1 MKLEN
6 LRIGVRHLM
15 QEPGYSAIAILG
27 LSIGLASCLLLL
39 GFVQYCWHYDAQ
51 VPGVDQIYVVKQRFN
66 VDAKAPWFDQAPLL
80 LREAALH
87 TPGVADASAF
97 FRVDPPTVRI
107 ENTLQKMPSLLVL
120 PHFAQLLGL
129 VAVEGDLERA
139 LGRPEGLALTASSA
153 RRMFGP
159 GPALGRTLQVGD
171 KLLRVMAIMR
181 DPPANTTIP
190 FEALYGVASVLTSPE
205 IRTEMQTGEH
215 GGWGRVLL
223 RIAPHA
229 DIDAISQA
237 LQAVLDKAPG
247 VQGVPPDARARLGG
261 RKVMELVLSPLREAY
276 FDRDV
281 ARNPIG
287 APGDRGDRV
296 TVAALALIALLIV
309 AIAAINYVN
318 LATVRVLRRQREI
331 GMRKV
336 LGASVRQIVLQFT
349 AEALLV
355 SMLATVMGLL
365 LAWLA
370 LPLFGALVNRKL
382 DAIFSGPNLG
392 MALLLG
398 VVIGI
403 VAAIQPALTALRMRP
418 AQALEGRANAE
429 SAPAA
434 RLRTML
440 TVLQIAT
447 AVGLA
452 SFALG
457 ISMQTNFAMHAW
469 PGFDPGP
476 LLIVDL
482 PLQGKKNEAVR
493 GFMSEL
499 GQHPGVKG
507 IVLTEH
513 VVGRFGNELMQ
524 DFKRD
529 GRPGVSVDVK
539 KVDTN
544 FFDVYGLKPLAGRL
558 FDPRIDKENDG
569 VPVVLDP
576 VAARQLGFASPE
588 AAVGQTLQRT
598 SAEGKLLTHHVVGIA
613 PPVRFRTMHD
623 QPGPTVYELGIEW
636 AGTLSV
642 RASASVGAAEQAVA
656 SLWPRYFPNALLQTQ
671 RAADVIAANY
681 ADDALLA
688 RLLLLASAVALA
700 LAAFGMY
707 ALSGHMVQRRS
718 HEIVLRKVYGADRV
732 QIGMLLGRDLGKL
745 LLAAAALGLPLALVG
760 VARYQAGFIERTSQ
774 AWATPWMALAGV
786 AVIVLLAALRHGW
799 HALILRPGQLL
810 R

>member
-1 MKLEN
+1 
-6 LRIGVRHLM
+6 
-15 QEPGYSAIAILG
+15 
-27 LSIGLASCLLLL
+27 
-39 GFVQYCWHYDAQ
+39 
-51 VPGVDQIYVVKQRFN
+51 
-66 VDAKAPWFDQAPLL
+66 
-80 LREAALH
+80 
-87 TPGVADASAF
+87 
-97 FRVDPPTVRI
+97 
-107 ENTLQKMPSLLVL
+107 MPSLLVL
-120 PHFAQLLGL
+120 PHFARLLGL
-129 VAVEGDLERA
+129 VAIEGDLESA

-153 RRMFGP
+153 HRMFGP

-171 KLLRVMAIMR
+171 KVLRVMAIVR

-205 IRTEMQTGEH
+205 MRTELQTGEH
-215 GGWGRVLL
+215 GAWGRVLL
-223 RIAPHA
+223 RVAPHA
-229 DIDAISQA
+229 DVAAISRA

-247 VQGVPPDARARLGG
+247 VQGVPPDARARLGQ
-261 RKVMELVLSPLREAY
+261 RKVMDLVLSPLREAY

-287 APGDRGDRV
+287 APGDRGERV
-296 TVAALALIALLIV
+296 TVAALALIAVLIAV
-309 AIAAINYVN
+309 IAAINYVN

-349 AEALLV
+349 AESLLV
-355 SMLATVMGLL
+355 SMLATVLGLL

-382 DAIFSGPNLG
+382 DAIFSGPNLA

-418 AQALEGRANAE
+418 AQALAGRADAE
-429 SAPAA
+429 SALAA

-447 AVGLA
+447 AIGLA

-457 ISMQTNFAMHAW
+457 ISMQTNFAMQASR
-469 PGFDPGP
+469 GFDPAP

-482 PLQGKKNEAVR
+482 PEHGKKNAAVR
-493 GFMSEL
+493 GFISEL
-499 GQHPGVKG
+499 GRHPGVKG
-507 IVLTEH
+507 IVLSEH
-513 VVGRFGNELMQ
+513 VVGRFGNELIH
-524 DFKRD
+524 DLRRD
-529 GRPGVSVDVK
+529 GRPGVSMEAK
-539 KVDTN
+539 LVDTN

-588 AAVGQTLQRT
+588 AAVGQTVQRT
-598 SAEGKLLTHHVVGIA
+598 NAEGKLLSHLVVGIA
-613 PPVRFRTMHD
+613 PQLRFRTMHD
-623 QPGPTVYELGIEW
+623 EPGPTVYELGIEW

-642 RASASVGAAEQAVA
+642 RASGSVGEAEQAVA
-656 SLWPRYFPNALLQTQ
+656 ALWPRYFPNALLQTQ
-671 RAADVIAANY
+671 RAADVLAANY
-681 ADDALLA
+681 ADDARLA
-688 RLLLLASAVALA
+688 RLLLLATAVALA

-718 HEIVLRKVYGADRV
+718 REIVLRKVYGAGRV

-760 VARYQAGFIERTSQ
+760 VGRYQAGFVERASL
-774 AWATPWMALAGV
+774 AWATPWLALAGV
-786 AVIVLLAALRHGW
+786 AIIAWLAALRHAW